1 MYQLA
6 EKRLSRLINSN
17 QQKLLKGGLIGLE
30 KEALRVGA
38 DGSIAQTPH
47 PANLGSALT
56 HPWITTDFSEALIEL
71 ITPPSAVLSEL
82 LHFLRNT
89 HAYVYSH
96 IGEEILWGAS
106 MPCIVSAAKGIPIAE
121 YGDSNAGFMKHVYRR
136 GLGYRYGRVMQV
148 IAGIHFNYSVN
159 EALWP
164 VLQAM
169 EANSWPHQEFVS
181 TSYFSMIRNLQRF
194 GWLIPYLFGASPA
207 VCMSYLGGQPTD
219 MEAFDNS
226 TYYYPY
232 ATSMRMGDIGY
243 QNKKGLE
250 AGFKACYHDL
260 KSYIVSLTHAI
271 ETPCPKY
278 EAIGV
283 VVGGEY
289 RQLNANILQ
298 IENEYYTTV
307 RPKQAPINNEKP
319 TLALRDRGV
328 QYVELRSLDVNAY
341 DPLGINEQQLR
352 FLEAFMLLC
361 LFQNSPSISSYE
373 SWEIDRNLS
382 VTARKGRDP
391 SLILQ
396 RQGRGIPLNVWAAEL
411 CDVMQGFS
419 ECLDADEAGSPYGD
433 ALQRQR
439 ESIED
444 AERTPASQ
452 VLAEMR
458 ENRESFHD
466 FAKRLSIKHAR
477 YFKQIELPKDEA
489 TFFIETA
496 RKSAEKQRAMEL
508 ADTLSFEQYL
518 ANYFAQS

>member
-6 EKRLSRLINSN
+6 EKRLSQLINSN

-47 PANLGSALT
+47 PATLGSALT

-71 ITPPSAVLSEL
+71 ITPPSAT
-82 LHFLRNT
+82 LHEPLRFLC
-89 HAYVYSH
+89 HVHSHVYNH
-96 IGEEILWGAS
+96 LGEELLWGAS
-106 MPCIVSAAKGIPIAE
+106 MPCIVSAEKGIPIAQ
-121 YGDSNAGFMKHVYRR
+121 YGSSNAGFMKHVYRR
-136 GLGYRYGRVMQV
+136 GLAYRYGRVMQV
-148 IAGIHFNYSVN
+148 IAGVHFNYSVN

-164 VLQAM
+164 VLQAI
-169 EANSWPHQEFVS
+169 EANTWSHQEFVS
-181 TSYFSMIRNLQRF
+181 AGYFSMIRNLQRF

-207 VCMSYLGGQPTD
+207 VCMSYLGGKPTD
-219 MEAFDNS
+219 MEAFDDS

-232 ATSMRMGDIGY
+232 ATSLRMGDIGY
-243 QNKKGLE
+243 QNKKGIE

-271 ETPCPKY
+271 ETPCSKY
-278 EAIGV
+278 QAIGV
-283 VVGGEY
+283 VVDGEY

-307 RPKQAPINNEKP
+307 RPKQVPINNEKP
-319 TLALRDRGV
+319 TLALRHRGV

-352 FLEAFMLLC
+352 FLEAFMTFC

-396 RQGRGIPLNVWAAEL
+396 RQGRGIPLKVWAAEL
-411 CDVMQGFS
+411 CDAMQGFCES
-419 ECLDADEAGSPYGD
+419 LDTDEIGSPYGD

-439 ESIED
+439 ESIAD
-444 AERTPASQ
+444 AECTPSSRM
-452 VLAEMR
+452 LAEMR
-458 ENRESFHD
+458 ETKESFHD
-466 FAKRLSIKHAR
+466 FAKRLSIKHGR
-477 YFKQIELPKDEA
+477 YFKQIKLPEDEA
-489 TFFIETA
+489 RFFAETA
-496 RKSAEKQRAMEL
+496 RRSTQKRRAMEL
-508 ADTLSFEQYL
+508 ADKISFEQYL